1 MVESLAA
8 LAEACYIG
16 DLATAEQLA
25 QQAVADYNWVK
36 ENILYR
42 CSHWGVPEETL
53 VRRSGNCG
61 IKAELL
67 GELLELHG
75 IPVRYVEG
83 RPMPPILP
91 AARIGPLNVH
101 FWVEAQIGNKWLVLD
116 PSPDSGIASLLGDT
130 RPGTHLTKPKYVA
143 RWNKIPDWYRK
154 FYNHPLIGPFRLAS
168 NLKLAYCRSRRDSQ
182 DVPSL

>member
-1 MVESLAA
+1 MIVESLSA

-16 DLATAEQLA
+16 DLSTTEQLA
-25 QQAVADYNWVK
+25 KQAIADYNWVK

-42 CSHWGVPEETL
+42 CSYWSVPEETL

-75 IPVRYVEG
+75 ISVRYVEG

-91 AARIGPLNVH
+91 AARIAALNVH
-101 FWVEAQIGNKWLVLD
+101 FWVEARIGSKWLVLD
-116 PSPDSGIASLLGDT
+116 PSPDSGIALLLGDT
-130 RPGTHLTKPKYVA
+130 TPGTHLTKPKYVG

-154 FYNHPLIGPFRLAS
+154 VYNHPLVSPFRLAS
-168 NLKLAYCRSRRDSQ
+168 NMKLAYYRRRQ
-182 DVPSL
+182 DRP